1 MIQTL
6 LVSIDCVSRFHS
18 PLMQLLMPSAFL
30 KAGMV
35 DKRPRK
41 HVGRSVFTD
50 QAGGFLGKVKVGSL
64 ARCCMAKF
72 DTLSPIIMEDV
83 ENHPK

>member
-6 LVSIDCVSRFHS
+6 RVSIDCMSRFHS

-50 QAGGFLGKVKVGSL
+50 QAGGFFWESQGWELSTMLHGKV
-64 ARCCMAKF
+64 
-72 DTLSPIIMEDV
+72 
-83 ENHPK
+83 

>member
-6 LVSIDCVSRFHS
+6 RVSIDCMSRFHS
-18 PLMQLLMPSAFL
+18 PLMQMLMPSAFL

-50 QAGGFLGKVKVGSL
+50 QAGFLGWLG
-64 ARCCMAKF
+64 RGWE
-72 DTLSPIIMEDV
+72 LSSMLHGKGWYPFSH
-83 ENHPK
+83 NHGRYGNHLK